1 MNLPA
6 DKDSRAR
13 IVLRKLK
20 WMAIGILAPEA
31 IVCVAVSE
39 WCDAKFVC
47 KELWPSKTG
56 RELAHG
62 FLIGMGGIIISTTDQ
77 ERIRLQVDDFV
88 QAVKRGII
96 DLPVLESKEIEDKS
110 KADWVSKSVACVQI
124 GWLLTQVIGRTAQH
138 ISVTPLE
145 MFALGIVVCAI
156 TTYGFWWQKPFDVQ
170 TPVVINTELDFSTL
184 ESRLAAE
191 IEDLDIERFP
201 VHVSLL
207 YSMGTGKGKTQDVFF
222 AVVTATASI
231 LFGLCH
237 VAAWSFAFPTFWER
251 LLWQVSAIACVTL
264 PVTIVGL
271 AWVWREQD
279 WSDSTDEL
287 IHKLVSIP
295 LFGLYTIVRVLL
307 LFEVFFS
314 LRSVPPD
321 VYQTVNWAAYIPH
334 I

>member
-1 MNLPA
+1 
-6 DKDSRAR
+6 
-13 IVLRKLK
+13 
-20 WMAIGILAPEA
+20 
-31 IVCVAVSE
+31 
-39 WCDAKFVC
+39 
-47 KELWPSKTG
+47 
-56 RELAHG
+56 
-62 FLIGMGGIIISTTDQ
+62 MGGVTISTTDQ

-145 MFALGIVVCAI
+145 MFTLGIVVCAT

-207 YSMGTGKGKTQDVFF
+207 YSMDTGKGKTQDVFF
-222 AVVTATASI
+222 TVVTVTASI

-251 LLWQVSAIACVTL
+251 LLWQVSAIACVVL
-264 PVTIVGL
+264 PVTTLGL
-271 AWVWREQD
+271 AWFWRERD
-279 WSDSTDEL
+279 WSDSVDEL
-287 IHKLVSIP
+287 IYKLVFIP
-295 LFGLYTIVRVLL
+295 LFGLYTTVRVLL

-321 VYQTVNWAAYIPH
+321 VYQSVDWAAYIPH
-334 I
+334 V